1 MTDSTSSGGTVDVS
15 LYNFR
20 NACYRSG
27 RSVGWGAY
35 VSAVTTVEL
44 GLGHQL
50 FSISIWSNYIQIGI
64 FRNNSTAVQEVL
76 LRGNTYYWVGVVTDK
91 YYISA
96 VTFGEDE
103 VFNPPFVNVLL
114 NLKSDE
120 RIPLPMVD
128 DYLDYCQIRR
138 MYELTSPVL
147 STSTVTELR
156 IPYSYLSWFAMDVD
170 RKIYN
175 DDGSL
180 KDAYSSDNNMF
191 SDYEN

>member
-20 NACYRSG
+20 NACYRGG
-27 RSVGWGAY
+27 RTISWGIYISSVSTVGLSVGY
-35 VSAVTTVEL
+35 
-44 GLGHQL
+44 QL
-50 FSISIWSNYIQIGI
+50 FSITFWSNYVVIGI
-64 FRNNSTAVQEVL
+64 YRNNTSFRQEVT
-76 LRGNTYYWVGVVTDK
+76 LRANTYYWTEVVTDK
-91 YYISA
+91 YFISA

-114 NLKSDE
+114 NLKSND
-120 RIPLPMVD
+120 RMPLSMVE

-138 MYELTSPVL
+138 MYELTSPV
-147 STSTVTELR
+147 STTATATEIR
-156 IPYSYLSWFAMDVD
+156 IPYSYLSWFSMDVD

-175 DDGSL
+175 EDGSL
-180 KDAYSSDNNMF
+180 KDAYSSNNNMF